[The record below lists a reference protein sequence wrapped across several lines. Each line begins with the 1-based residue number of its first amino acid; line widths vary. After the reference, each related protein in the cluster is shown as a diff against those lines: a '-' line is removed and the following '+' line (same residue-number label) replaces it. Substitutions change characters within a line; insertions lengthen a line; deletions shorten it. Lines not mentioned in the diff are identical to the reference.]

1 VVVGVIVGILVAGA
15 TNPYLF
21 AAFGLV
27 SILAMV
33 AWLEAGAGPLDGRP
47 EERSRTSP
55 TPL

>member
-1 VVVGVIVGILVAGA
+1 MVVGVVLGILVAGA

-27 SILAMV
+27 SILVMV
-33 AWLEAGAGPLDGRP
+33 AWLEPAPESADGSEAP
-47 EERSRTSP
+47 A